1 MTAASADHFVGS
13 NTATGTGPL
22 GGFYSNKLAIEAAK
36 KHDMGMFIISPTDK
50 GAQLYMPPKKFA
62 DACEPLS
69 PIEFNNLC
77 TPFIYPGHSPLLL
90 HLHSW
95 T

>member
-1 MTAASADHFVGS
+1 
-13 NTATGTGPL
+13 
-22 GGFYSNKLAIEAAK
+22 
-36 KHDMGMFIISPTDK
+36 MGMFIISPTDK
-50 GAQLYMPPKKFA
+50 GGQLYMPPKKFA

-77 TPFIYPGHSPLLL
+77 TPARQLSLGTLLL

-95 T
+95 I

>member
-36 KHDMGMFIISPTDK
+36 KHDMGMFIISPYDK
-50 GAQLYMPPKKFA
+50 GGALYAPYALAYGEPPGRGA
-62 DACEPLS
+62 E
-69 PIEFNNLC
+69 
-77 TPFIYPGHSPLLL
+77 
-90 HLHSW
+90 
-95 T
+95 

>member
-1 MTAASADHFVGS
+1 
-13 NTATGTGPL
+13 
-22 GGFYSNKLAIEAAK
+22 
-36 KHDMGMFIISPTDK
+36 MFIISPTDK
-50 GAQLYMPPKKFA
+50 GGQLYMPPKKFA

-77 TPFIYPGHSPLLL
+77 TPARQLSPRTLLL

-95 T
+95 S